1 MAMAAGMGNLKRNAD
16 DEPAPSAAKG
26 DGGQLPAPS
35 AAKGDEPAPSA
46 APPPPAQAAGGP
58 PPAKAAGDPPA
69 AENQPPGRCF

>member
-1 MAMAAGMGNLKRNAD
+1 MAAEMGNLKR
-16 DEPAPSAAKG
+16 SAGAQVDG
-26 DGGQLPAPS
+26 GRDGGQLPAPS